1 LATAELLFPENH
13 PATEGHFPGNPII
26 PGAVLLA
33 EALHAIGSAGAP
45 CAFPLVVKSAK
56 FFAPTRPGDRV
67 QIEYS
72 GSPEHGISFRCRV
85 KDAPVLAGELQCNA
99 APKG

>member
-1 LATAELLFPENH
+1 LATAELLFPETH
-13 PATEGHFPGNPII
+13 PAAEGHFPGNPII

-33 EALHAIGSAGAP
+33 EALHAIESGMEAG
-45 CAFPLVVKSAK
+45 AFPLIVKSAK

-67 QIEYS
+67 HIEYS
-72 GSPEHGISFRCRV
+72 RSPEHGISFRCRV

-99 APKG
+99 APKD